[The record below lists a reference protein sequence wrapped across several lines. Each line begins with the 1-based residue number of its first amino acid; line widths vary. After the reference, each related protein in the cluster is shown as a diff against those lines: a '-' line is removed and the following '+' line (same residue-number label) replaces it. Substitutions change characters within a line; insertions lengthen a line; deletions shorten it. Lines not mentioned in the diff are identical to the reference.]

1 MKLLWYILALAILGG
16 WQIFMAIFLDVPKE
30 VAFYNSV
37 AMAVYGFCMAAY
49 SEWK

>member
-16 WQIFMAIFLDVPKE
+16 WQIFMVIFLDVPNE

-37 AMAVYGFCMAAY
+37 AMAVYGFCKTMNA
-49 SEWK
+49 EWK